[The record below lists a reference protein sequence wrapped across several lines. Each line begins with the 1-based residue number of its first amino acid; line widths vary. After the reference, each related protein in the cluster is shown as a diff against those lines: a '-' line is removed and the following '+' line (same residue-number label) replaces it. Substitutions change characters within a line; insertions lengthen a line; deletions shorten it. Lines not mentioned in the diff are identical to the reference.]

1 MDNNTIRDIR
11 NHLAEAVQLLDSVQI
26 AQERTNMKR
35 YIVGVDRVEAAL
47 QMLDHMSK
55 EEAHHE
61 DDHDQQE

>member
-26 AQERTNMKR
+26 VQERTNMKR

-55 EEAHHE
+55 EEARYE
-61 DDHDQQE
+61 DDHNQQE